1 MEPHFHCIYVRI
13 RRAIAKSTP
22 KRMPASK
29 VPLRVLVGTMSDI
42 AKEALTTGHSKTR
55 GTRAAQTLATTSSL
69 QGGAAQIQNAFGIGS
84 QPLRVSL
91 R

>member
-1 MEPHFHCIYVRI
+1 
-13 RRAIAKSTP
+13 
-22 KRMPASK
+22 MPASK
-29 VPLRVLVGTMSDI
+29 AIEVPLRVLVGTMSDI